1 MPRRKWGRPAALVT
15 SARRVGAS
23 DEFAVQTYASL
34 GPSFAVADFIQGQF
48 NVWSALQATHLMQR
62 ELAGITV
69 IALEKVRLAYL
80 ICAGCFG
87 RNSHEDATANL
98 AHGGRQSPGG
108 GK

>member
-23 DEFAVQTYASL
+23 DEVAVQTYASL
-34 GPSFAVADFIQGQF
+34 GPSCAVAEFIQGQL
-48 NVWSALQATHLMQR
+48 NVWSASQATHLMQR

-87 RNSHEDATANL
+87 RNRPRRCHSKFSAWRPAIT
-98 AHGGRQSPGG
+98 GG
-108 GK
+108 G